1 MEPWRLAE
9 SGKIISDNE
18 EALDSAG
25 FSGSA
30 SQHSPASGGV
40 PPPTSMPSPSGL
52 LVEDEQDTTEEFYEE
67 GRDQALELYRLTNP
81 EASEDA
87 LEEAA
92 HVAAWTATQSEALR
106 WSLLPGWPTMDASWK
121 ERLAACERDLAV
133 GKHEEVQPAAE
144 VRILPDVRRGRP
156 RTAAGE
162 AEHAS
167 LSGAAPA
174 SAELPTAQ
182 GAPAPLGPRKDQGP
196 ARSTA
201 RPSWQRGTR
210 QTTPA
215 EASPVEA
222 TEGAPPLG
230 YRWRRLIVK
239 AQERRKWS
247 TRGQALNYA
256 KHGMPKNLDG
266 PARGFGKH
274 LGRWGWREI
283 ASSWEERPQ
292 AG

>member
-1 MEPWRLAE
+1 MEPWRLTV
-9 SGKIISDNE
+9 SGNIISDNE

-52 LVEDEQDTTEEFYEE
+52 PVEDEQDTTEEFYEE

-144 VRILPDVRRGRP
+144 VRILPDVRRGEAPHSRWQGGARLLERGRAGLCGAAHCP
-156 RTAAGE
+156 GSPGAAGPPE
-162 AEHAS
+162 GSGTGTQHGPPFTAEGHQADHP
-167 LSGAAPA
+167 SGGQ
-174 SAELPTAQ
+174 SSGGHGGLRLPSGTA
-182 GAPAPLGPRKDQGP
+182 G
-196 ARSTA
+196 TA
-201 RPSWQRGTR
+201 
-210 QTTPA
+210 
-215 EASPVEA
+215 
-222 TEGAPPLG
+222 
-230 YRWRRLIVK
+230 
-239 AQERRKWS
+239 
-247 TRGQALNYA
+247 
-256 KHGMPKNLDG
+256 
-266 PARGFGKH
+266 
-274 LGRWGWREI
+274 
-283 ASSWEERPQ
+283 
-292 AG
+292 